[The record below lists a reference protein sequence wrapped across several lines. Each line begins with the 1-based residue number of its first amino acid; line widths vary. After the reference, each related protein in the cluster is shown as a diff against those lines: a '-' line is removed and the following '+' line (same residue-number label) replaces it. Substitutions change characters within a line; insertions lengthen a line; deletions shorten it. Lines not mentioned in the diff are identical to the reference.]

1 MGIKTFKGS
10 KDFAITDF
18 KSAEENGVVR
28 ISGYANNK
36 HIADRYG
43 DIPTEY
49 NRPYVYDLDEFKR
62 NPVLLTDHYQ
72 SVRNIVGS
80 VTAIYEDERGLYFEA
95 ELSRSDLPEVK
106 HARQLIREGHLKTV
120 SIGGIWSFENPD
132 NTNQLTLA
140 KIYEI
145 SLVAVPADTYA
156 VFEEEKSAGKSG
168 AEDYQALSAK
178 LTAFEMKQKLDEFEA
193 QHKQAL
199 IGQGEKN
206 NGWRK

>member
-1 MGIKTFKGS
+1 MQTKTFKGS

-49 NRPYVYDLDEFKR
+49 NRPYVYDLEEFKR
-62 NPVLLTDHYQ
+62 NPVLLMDHCS
-72 SVRNIVGS
+72 SVRNLVGS
-80 VTAIYEDERGLYFEA
+80 VTNIYEDERGLYFEA
-95 ELSRSDLPEVK
+95 ELSQSDLPEVK

-120 SIGGIWSFENPD
+120 SIGGMWSFENPD

-140 KIYEI
+140 KIFEI
-145 SLVAVPADTYA
+145 SLVPVPADTYA
-156 VFEEEKSAGKSG
+156 VFAQEKAAASKAKPNPP
-168 AEDYQALSAK
+168 DYKALEGK
-178 LTAFEMKQKLDEFEA
+178 LTVFEMKQKLAKFDA
-193 QHKQAL
+193 KLKQPEQ
-199 IGQGEKN
+199 GQGATK
-206 NGWRK
+206 

>member
-1 MGIKTFKGS
+1 MQTKTFKGS
-10 KDFAITDF
+10 KDFTVTDF

-49 NRPYVYDLDEFKR
+49 NRPYVYDLEEFKR
-62 NPVLLTDHYQ
+62 NPVLLMDHYQ

-80 VTAIYEDERGLYFEA
+80 VTSIYEDERGLYFEA
-95 ELSRSDLPEVK
+95 ELSQSDLPEVK

-120 SIGGIWSFENPD
+120 SIGGMWSFENPD

-140 KIYEI
+140 KIFEI

-156 VFEEEKSAGKSG
+156 VFAQEKSAGKSS
-168 AEDYQALSAK
+168 APDYKALGSK
-178 LTAFEMKQKLDEFEA
+178 LTVFDMKQKLDRFEA
-193 QHKQAL
+193 KNKQPVQ
-199 IGQGEKN
+199 GQGAK
-206 NGWRK
+206 K